1 MSQQPLAIVGSG
13 MVTGVGLSA
22 PASCAAIRCG
32 INNFQET
39 RFMDSAGEW
48 IVASEVPL
56 EEPWRGPEK
65 QARMLASVL
74 EETFDTDPG
83 LSPAETPVI
92 FCFSERERPGR
103 LDNLNE
109 RVLEAT
115 QRLLD
120 FQLHSGSMTISQGR
134 VGGAVGLRE
143 ARRMLYEQRI
153 PAVIVAAVDSYLSA
167 QTLTAYE
174 AKRRLLTATNSNG
187 FIPGEGAAAVIV
199 KRPRPSEHP
208 QLIMLGLGFGVEKST
223 IESEEPLRADGLVQ
237 AIQASLS
244 EAGADLGSLD
254 VRITD
259 VSGEQYW
266 FKEASLAI
274 TRILRTKKDEFDIW
288 HAADCIGETGS
299 TAGPAAFN
307 VAWSANEKD
316 YSKGNSVLCHF
327 GNDGG
332 KRAAAILT
340 YQSVSA
346 YV

>member
-32 INNFQET
+32 INNFQDT

-56 EEPWRGPEK
+56 QEPWRGPEK

-109 RVLEAT
+109 RVLEST

-120 FQLHSGSMTISQGR
+120 FQLHSSSMTISQGR

-143 ARRMLYEQRI
+143 ARKMLYEQRI

-187 FIPGEGAAAVIV
+187 FIPGEGAAAVIA
-199 KRPRPSEHP
+199 KRPRPSEYP
-208 QLIMLGLGFGVEKST
+208 QLILLGLGFGVEKST

-237 AIQASLS
+237 AIRASLA

-254 VRITD
+254 FRITD

-266 FKEASLAI
+266 FKEASLAM

-316 YSKGNSVLCHF
+316 YSKGNNVLCHF
-327 GNDGG
+327 GNDEG
-332 KRAAAILT
+332 KRAAVVLT
-340 YQSVSA
+340 YQPVA
-346 YV
+346 VYG